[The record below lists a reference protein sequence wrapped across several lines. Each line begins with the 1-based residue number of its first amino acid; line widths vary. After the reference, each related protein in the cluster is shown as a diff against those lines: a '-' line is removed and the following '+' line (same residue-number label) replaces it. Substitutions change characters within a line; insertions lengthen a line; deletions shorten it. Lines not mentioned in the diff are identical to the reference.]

1 MSFKFFKFFFFLL
14 IGLFLLKWVYDFF
27 GSPDSIKLINENK
40 SNLHWIIFAHIP
52 TLYFDAIAWQV
63 FIKNKRLS
71 ILWTFLITWVS
82 QASGKFF
89 PTGTIS
95 GEFIRV
101 YLGVKRGLTIYESSS
116 TVFADLIIAT
126 FSLFLISIFSLLV
139 VTFDS
144 ISFFNNQKSLYL
156 YVSIFLMFL
165 GCIFF
170 YFFVKLRLIK
180 FLLKKENIFGFRLNK
195 KNLRILFKID
205 FSLFLLSRN
214 RLNLLKAL
222 LSRLL
227 GWIAGAFE
235 IYVFLFIIGVDASLL
250 DVILIEAFT
259 GIVRAVAFFIP
270 AGLGVQELAFVLIGN
285 YVGLGDTVA
294 FSIAIGRRIR
304 EIIVGVPAV
313 LIWIFVFYNKK
324 EKRA

>member
-1 MSFKFFKFFFFLL
+1 M
-14 IGLFLLKWVYDFF
+14 
-27 GSPDSIKLINENK
+27 
-40 SNLHWIIFAHIP
+40 IIFAHIP

-63 FIKNKRLS
+63 FIKRERLS
-71 ILWTFLITWVS
+71 ILWTFLITWIS

-144 ISFFNNQKSLYL
+144 ISFFNNQKSFYL
-156 YVSIFLMFL
+156 YVSLFLMFL

-195 KNLRILFKID
+195 KI
-205 FSLFLLSRN
+205 
-214 RLNLLKAL
+214 
-222 LSRLL
+222 
-227 GWIAGAFE
+227 
-235 IYVFLFIIGVDASLL
+235 
-250 DVILIEAFT
+250 
-259 GIVRAVAFFIP
+259 
-270 AGLGVQELAFVLIGN
+270 
-285 YVGLGDTVA
+285 
-294 FSIAIGRRIR
+294 
-304 EIIVGVPAV
+304 
-313 LIWIFVFYNKK
+313 
-324 EKRA
+324 

>member
-1 MSFKFFKFFFFLL
+1 M
-14 IGLFLLKWVYDFF
+14 
-27 GSPDSIKLINENK
+27 
-40 SNLHWIIFAHIP
+40 
-52 TLYFDAIAWQV
+52 
-63 FIKNKRLS
+63 
-71 ILWTFLITWVS
+71 ITWIS

-144 ISFFNNQKSLYL
+144 ISFFNNQKSFYL
-156 YVSIFLMFL
+156 YVSLFLMFL

-222 LSRLL
+222 VSRLL

-324 EKRA
+324 GKRA

>member
-40 SNLHWIIFAHIP
+40 SNLYLIIFAHIP

-63 FIKNKRLS
+63 FIKKERLS
-71 ILWTFLITWVS
+71 VLWTFLITWIS

-126 FSLFLISIFSLLV
+126 FSLFMISIFSLLV

-144 ISFFNNQKSLYL
+144 ISLFNNQKSFYL
-156 YVSIFLMFL
+156 YVSLFLMFL

-170 YFFVKLRLIK
+170 YFFIKLRLIK

-222 LSRLL
+222 VSRLL

-235 IYVFLFIIGVDASLL
+235 IYVFLFIILVSH
-250 DVILIEAFT
+250 I
-259 GIVRAVAFFIP
+259 
-270 AGLGVQELAFVLIGN
+270 
-285 YVGLGDTVA
+285 
-294 FSIAIGRRIR
+294 
-304 EIIVGVPAV
+304 
-313 LIWIFVFYNKK
+313 
-324 EKRA
+324 

>member
-1 MSFKFFKFFFFLL
+1 MSLRYIKFLFFLL

-27 GSPDSIKLINENK
+27 GSPESIKLINENK

-63 FIKNKRLS
+63 FIKNNKLS
-71 ILWTFLITWVS
+71 ILWSFLITWIS

-126 FSLFLISIFSLLV
+126 FSLFLISIFSLVILA
-139 VTFDS
+139 FDN
-144 ISFFNNQKSLYL
+144 ISFLNNKKSFYL
-156 YVSIFLMFL
+156 VISLFLMLL
-165 GCIFF
+165 GCLFF
-170 YFFVKLRLIK
+170 YLFVKLRLIK
-180 FLLKKENIFGFRLNK
+180 FLLKKENIFGFKLNK
-195 KNLRILFKID
+195 KNKKILFKID
-205 FSLFLLSRN
+205 FSLFRLSQNKLNLSRAI
-214 RLNLLKAL
+214 LF
-222 LSRLL
+222 RLL
-227 GWIAGAFE
+227 GWVAGAFE
-235 IYVFLFIIGVDASLL
+235 IYVFLLIIGVEASLM

-270 AGLGVQELAFVLIGN
+270 AGLGVQELAFVLIGT

>member
-1 MSFKFFKFFFFLL
+1 MSLRYIKFLVFLL

-27 GSPDSIKLINENK
+27 GSPESIKLINENK

-52 TLYFDAIAWQV
+52 TLYLDAIAWQV
-63 FIKNKRLS
+63 FIKNNKLS
-71 ILWTFLITWVS
+71 ILWSFLITWIS

-126 FSLFLISIFSLLV
+126 FSLFLISIFSLVILA
-139 VTFDS
+139 FDN
-144 ISFFNNQKSLYL
+144 ISFLNNKKSFYL
-156 YVSIFLMFL
+156 VIPLFLMLL
-165 GCIFF
+165 GCLFF
-170 YFFVKLRLIK
+170 YLFVKLRLIK
-180 FLLKKENIFGFRLNK
+180 FLLKKENFFGFKLNK
-195 KNLRILFKID
+195 KNQKILFKID
-205 FSLFLLSRN
+205 FSLFRLSQNKLNLSRAI
-214 RLNLLKAL
+214 LF
-222 LSRLL
+222 RLL
-227 GWIAGAFE
+227 GWVAGAFE
-235 IYVFLFIIGVDASLL
+235 IYVFLLIIGVEASLM